1 MDLQEPG
8 AKIGVFLLDDHEVVR
23 EGLRSLLEADG
34 DIVIV
39 GEASTA
45 TEALERIPAA
55 RPAVAVL
62 DVRLPDGSG
71 VEVCREIR
79 DERPDTR
86 VLMLTSYADDEALFS
101 SIMAGAA
108 GYLLKETRAAAL
120 LDAIRTAARG
130 GSLLDPSMTQRVFER
145 LRTGSGGAADQ
156 AAQLSEQEQ
165 RILALIAEGRT
176 NREIAAEVFLSDK
189 TVKHYVSNILA
200 KLQLSRRSEAAAYW
214 ARHHERAGPPA

>member
-1 MDLQEPG
+1 MI
-8 AKIGVFLLDDHEVVR
+8 AVLLVDDHDVVR
-23 EGLRSLLEADG
+23 EGLRALLLRAPDME
-34 DIVIV
+34 VV
-39 GEASTA
+39 GEGSTA
-45 TEALERIPAA
+45 AAALTEAQRLQPD
-55 RPAVAVL
+55 VVVL

-79 DERPDTR
+79 SERPDTR